1 MIVQGEQIGRW
12 VCEKAGGQWTETCQA
27 IGQIDAEGNIFVG
40 VIYDGYTGAS
50 IAIHSRCDEPKRVS
64 RTFYKAIFDYPFN
77 KLKVKRLTGLV
88 CINNKKAQR
97 VNEHLGF
104 KRETILA
111 DYFPEGDAI
120 VYIMRPEE
128 CRFLNWS

>member
-1 MIVQGEQIGRW
+1 MIIQGESVGRW
-12 VCEKAGGQWTETCQA
+12 VCEKAGGQWNDSCQA
-27 IGQIDAEGNIFVG
+27 IGQVDSEGKIFVG
-40 VIYDGYTGAS
+40 VMYDGYTGAS

-64 RTFYKAIFDYPFN
+64 RAFYKAIFDYPFN